1 MRLRVLIPVAL
12 SASLL
17 FVACASS
24 RPTAHLI
31 INNDSNTDIPMNF
44 VISEKGKKPNS
55 KTISQTIKPGLQE
68 LDAEKFVK
76 GAYTISAETNNGQVC
91 IKQNL
96 SLDADRWIIINY
108 VHNDS
113 LNIHKKYGY
122 VDVAALKKIDSKY
135 AGIDMYSSSRRPAS
149 LTL

>member
-1 MRLRVLIPVAL
+1 MRFHAIIPVVL
-12 SASLL
+12 SASVL

-31 INNDSNTDIPMNF
+31 VNNDSNTDIPMNL

-55 KTISQTIKPGLQE
+55 KTITQTIKPGLQE
-68 LDAEKFVK
+68 LNAEKFVK
-76 GAYTISAETNNGQVC
+76 GAYTISCETNNGQVC
-91 IKQNL
+91 VKQNL
-96 SLDADRWIIINY
+96 SLDTDRWIIINY

-122 VDVAALKKIDSKY
+122 VDITALKKIDSKY
-135 AGIDMYSSSRRPAS
+135 AGIDMYSSSRKPAS
-149 LTL
+149 L